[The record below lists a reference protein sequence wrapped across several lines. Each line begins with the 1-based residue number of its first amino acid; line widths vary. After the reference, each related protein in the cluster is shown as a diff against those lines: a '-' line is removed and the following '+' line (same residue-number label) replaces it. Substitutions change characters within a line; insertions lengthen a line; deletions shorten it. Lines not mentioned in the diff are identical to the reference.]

1 MESMALAPPS
11 LLRGVDLNL
20 GKFDLTA
27 TAKVTGE
34 AAVWGSDLQA
44 CTPVASAFWPSIDDK
59 AATAFGAHDKKLLSE
74 IFHPVL
80 SDRRQE
86 GDRFVPPETSFDYMQ
101 KLKALVQEEKK
112 MQEKRK
118 MHFFSSSFV
127 IGAAGPLFP
136 SSWTERVEI
145 ARADAAAKAA
155 APLKPRPDLLAQ
167 AALLEPTMKSV
178 TPTFKEITE
187 EGLTFRIYR
196 LGSLEVRTTQEHGG
210 KEEVG
215 VVFSRSQTVMVAQA
229 MQGSIDEER
238 LVEATEY
245 VEEGP
250 HYYVVLETAKGNVIV
265 TEKLEGG
272 ELAWVENPLDLED
285 RNSLA
290 KVLRS
295 ESGLQATISD
305 LKSYFQTSRAATGDS
320 ASARKRFARRAYG
333 RAIRR

>member
-27 TAKVTGE
+27 TTKVTGE

-44 CTPVASAFWPSIDDK
+44 CTPVASAFWPSIDVE
-59 AATAFGAHDKKLLSE
+59 AATAFGADDKKFLSE
-74 IFHPVL
+74 VFNPVL
-80 SDRRQE
+80 SDRREE

-101 KLKALVQEEKK
+101 KLKALVQKEKK
-112 MQEKRK
+112 IQEQRK
-118 MHFFSSSFV
+118 MHFFSASFV
-127 IGAAGPLFP
+127 IGAANPLFP
-136 SSWTERVEI
+136 SSWTATVEI
-145 ARADAAAKAA
+145 ARADGLAKTVAAKA
-155 APLKPRPDLLAQ
+155 RPDLLVHRAS
-167 AALLEPTMKSV
+167 LEQTLKSV
-178 TPTFKEITE
+178 TPMFKEITE
-187 EGLTFRIYR
+187 EGLIFRIYR
-196 LGSLEVRTTQEHGG
+196 IGSLEVRTTQEHGG